1 MSFFEFYDGFNIF
14 EKIKNKLQRKFEDFD
29 FIDEKLIIFV
39 IFSLIRVD

>member
-1 MSFFEFYDGFNIF
+1 MSFFEFYDGLNIF